1 MVYPTSRKAGTC
13 EIQVATVKS
22 GWKKCFLALLGVFFM
37 DKFDLTRLVIAIA
50 AILLAVVV
58 MLSRL
63 FKTKSKITTLF
74 IARTGLFAAMSII
87 LYLVPG
93 LKFSVPI
100 FPTFLEFHFDEVP
113 ALIAGFAYGPLSG
126 FFVILV
132 KTLVK
137 LPMTNT
143 MAVGEL
149 ADFIYSAAFVIPAAL
164 IYRKHRSIKGA
175 LVSLSIA
182 TVIQVIVSSFVT
194 SFLILDFYIFMM
206 GWPKIA
212 IINMCKAANPR
223 VTSLGFTFLF
233 YIALPF
239 NAIKDAAVVLIT
251 FLLYKRLHRIIDRI
265 GQQKN

>member
-1 MVYPTSRKAGTC
+1 MLVIGNFTSVFTKITKKPLNGPYAKPAINAGTSS
-13 EIQVATVKS
+13 KWNS
-22 GWKKCFLALLGVFFM
+22 KKVGKIGTENLSPGTKYKII
-37 DKFDLTRLVIAIA
+37 DIA
-50 AILLAVVV
+50 ANKPVLAMKEV
-58 MLSRL
+58 
-63 FKTKSKITTLF
+63 
-74 IARTGLFAAMSII
+74 SII

-137 LPMTNT
+137 LPTTNT
-143 MAVGEL
+143 MCVGEI
-149 ADFIYSAAFVIPAAL
+149 ADFIYSAAFVIPASL
-164 IYRKHRSIKGA
+164 IYKKHRSIKGA

-182 TVIQVIVSSFVT
+182 TLIQVIVSSFVT

-206 GWPKIA
+206 GWPKVA
-212 IINMCKAANPR
+212 IINMCKAANPH
-223 VTSLGFTFLF
+223 VTSLGFTFLL

-239 NAIKDAAVVLIT
+239 NALKDAAVVLIT
-251 FLLYKRLHRIIDRI
+251 FLLYKRLHVIIDKI